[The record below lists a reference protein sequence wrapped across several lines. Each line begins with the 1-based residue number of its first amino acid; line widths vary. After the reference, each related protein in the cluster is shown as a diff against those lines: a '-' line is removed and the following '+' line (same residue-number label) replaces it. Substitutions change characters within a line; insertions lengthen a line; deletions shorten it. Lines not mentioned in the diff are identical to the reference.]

1 MAEQEPHVGISGAG
15 RDLAATDT
23 PPPPPTPPFRLGFRP
38 ALDGI
43 RGVAIVLVVCVHAT
57 YLLVPKYAGRFIPG
71 GFIALDVFFVLSGF
85 LITSL
90 LVEERAKRGRVSMRG
105 FYRRRALRLFPVL
118 WTVMVVQLIYTLIV
132 HDPLGKE
139 LKGLAAIALYFGNF
153 SWKFHAVIPDTLGQA
168 WSLAVEEQFYLVWP
182 ALLVLLLHFR
192 NRRLTIS
199 VMVGLMGVAVVSRFL
214 LFNAG
219 VNWLL
224 VYVQTETRLD
234 ALMMGS
240 LLAYLL
246 HNGYRLPRRTTAYG
260 WLAAAF
266 LILVVVTS
274 HREDAWLFDGGFTL
288 VAVAAA
294 FVICAILDSDH
305 GLGRMLAWAPVQ
317 LLGRMSY
324 SIYLWHVLIF
334 LGLIRAWPASS
345 GVDRVVVG
353 FTLTAIVST
362 LSHYIVEKPFLRRKD
377 QGRRRGSAP
386 GAAVGPAEASAPPTT
401 PAPAGVSPSAVSQS
415 AVGPSAVGPAGPA
428 GYVVP

>member
-1 MAEQEPHVGISGAG
+1 
-15 RDLAATDT
+15 
-23 PPPPPTPPFRLGFRP
+23 
-38 ALDGI
+38 
-43 RGVAIVLVVCVHAT
+43 VAIVLVVCVHAT
-57 YLLVPKYAGRFIPG
+57 YLLVPKYAGRFVPG

-199 VMVGLMGVAVVSRFL
+199 VMVALMGVAVVSRFL

-246 HNGYRLPRRTTAYG
+246 HNGYRLPRHTTAYG
-260 WLAAAF
+260 WVAAAF
-266 LILVVVTS
+266 LIVVVVTS

-294 FVICAILDSDH
+294 FVICAILDSDR
-305 GLGRMLAWAPVQ
+305 GMGRMLAWAPVQ

-334 LGLIRAWPASS
+334 LALIRAWPASS
-345 GVDRVVVG
+345 GVDRVVVA

-362 LSHYIVEKPFLRRKD
+362 LSHYLVEKPFLRRKD
-377 QGRRRGSAP
+377 QGRRRGTAP
-386 GAAVGPAEASAPPTT
+386 APAPSVGPPETSAPPVT
-401 PAPAGVSPSAVSQS
+401 
-415 AVGPSAVGPAGPA
+415 A